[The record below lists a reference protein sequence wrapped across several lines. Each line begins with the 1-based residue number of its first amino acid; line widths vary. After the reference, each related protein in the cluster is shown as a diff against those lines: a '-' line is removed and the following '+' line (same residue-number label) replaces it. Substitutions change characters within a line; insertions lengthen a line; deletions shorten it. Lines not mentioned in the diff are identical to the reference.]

1 MLILASLLLAW
12 GSMGHRLVAQLAWDG
27 LTPRAR
33 SEITRLLDG
42 ESLADAAVW
51 ADRIREDRR
60 DTSPLHYVN
69 IPAGAPAYD
78 ADQYCRQDRCVIG
91 AVEKYR
97 RILGDSAAPRAD
109 RREALRFLLH
119 FAGDLHQP
127 LHVSDKGD
135 RGGNSLAVTWRGRSE
150 NLHTLWDS
158 GLLEAWAPSEG
169 GYLKTLRKNV
179 QRMSGEQRASVAAG
193 SVAGWAMEGNALA
206 ARVAYQAR
214 AGDIL
219 GSDYLRAA
227 GPVLDLTISRAGLRL
242 ARMLNEA
249 LDPGSEE

>member
-1 MLILASLLLAW
+1 MLILAALLLAW
-12 GSMGHRLVAQLAWDG
+12 GPMGHRLVAQLAWDG

-33 SEITRLLDG
+33 TEVTRLLDG

-51 ADRIREDRR
+51 ADRIRQDRR

-78 ADQYCRQDRCVIG
+78 ADLSCRQDRCVIG

-97 RILGDSAAPRAD
+97 RILADSAASPAD
-109 RREALRFLLH
+109 RREALRFLIH
-119 FAGDLHQP
+119 FVGDLHQP
-127 LHVSDKGD
+127 LHVSDQGD
-135 RGGNSLAVTWRGRSE
+135 RGGNGLSVTWQGRSE

-158 GLLEAWAPSEG
+158 RLLEAWAPSEG

-179 QRMSGEQRASVAAG
+179 QRMPAAQRSSVAAG
-193 SVAGWAMEGNALA
+193 SVVGWAMEGNALA
-206 ARVAYQAR
+206 ASVAYQAR
-214 AGDIL
+214 AGDVL
-219 GSDYLRAA
+219 GSAYLRAA
-227 GPVLDLTISRAGLRL
+227 GPVLDLAIARAGLRL

-249 LDPGSEE
+249 LDPQSEQ

>member
-12 GSMGHRLVAQLAWDG
+12 GPMGHRLVAQLAWDG

-33 SEITRLLDG
+33 HEVTRLLDG
-42 ESLADAAVW
+42 ESLADAALW
-51 ADRIREDRR
+51 ADRIRQDRR
-60 DTSPLHYVN
+60 DTSPLHFVN

-78 ADQYCRQDRCVIG
+78 PDRYCRQDRCVIG

-97 RILGDSAAPRAD
+97 QVLADSAAPRAD

-119 FAGDLHQP
+119 FVGDLHQP
-127 LHVSDKGD
+127 LHVGDKGD
-135 RGGNSLAVTWRGRSE
+135 RGGNGLSVTWRGKSE
-150 NLHTLWDS
+150 NLHALWDS

-179 QRMSGEQRASVAAG
+179 QRMPAAQRAGVAAG
-193 SVAGWAMEGNALA
+193 SVVGWAMEGNALA
-206 ARVAYQAR
+206 ANVAYQAR
-214 AGDIL
+214 PGESL
-219 GSDYLRAA
+219 GSAYLRAA
-227 GPVLDLTISRAGLRL
+227 GPVLDLAIARAGLRL

-249 LDPGSEE
+249 LDAQSEK